1 MATPKDPNK
10 TLLEEQA
17 LIDAAARVEAGKV
30 ASVVDSQLVVDGGD
44 TFKLTVE
51 GGEVTAIDTVTA
63 PGAPTI
69 GAATAG
75 DGEVSVAFTAPAS
88 DGGMPITSYTA
99 TSTPGGL
106 TGTGTASPIVVE
118 GLTND
123 TEYTFKVKATNAV
136 GTGAESAASA
146 AATPTAA

>member
-17 LIDAAARVEAGKV
+17 LIDSAQRVEDGKA
-30 ASVVDSQLVVDGGD
+30 ASVSDGQLVVDGAD
-44 TFKLTVE
+44 NYKLTVE
-51 GGEVTAIDTVTA
+51 GGEITAIDAVDV
-63 PGAPTI
+63 PDAPTI

-75 DGEVSVAFTAPAS
+75 DGEVSVAFTAPAD

-106 TGTGTASPIVVE
+106 TGTGSASPIVVE